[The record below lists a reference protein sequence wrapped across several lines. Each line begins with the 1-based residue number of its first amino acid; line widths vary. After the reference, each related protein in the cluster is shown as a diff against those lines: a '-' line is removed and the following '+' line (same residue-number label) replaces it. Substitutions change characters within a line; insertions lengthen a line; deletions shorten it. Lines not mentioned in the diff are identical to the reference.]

1 MASKHLTLRMQEE
14 SLASLAGESDRQGR
28 SRSELARELIEEGLR
43 MRRHP
48 GIVFRDGV
56 AGRRPALADGPQ
68 VWVIAR
74 VFRDQEGT
82 FDQKVRT
89 TCELTDQPEH
99 KVRDA
104 VMYYMDF
111 RAEIDEW
118 LDRLDREAERA
129 HATWVRD
136 RARLGA

>member
-48 GIVFRDGV
+48 GIVFRDGI

-68 VWVIAR
+68 VWTLVSVWSDIDGTDEERINKTAEWLSVLPHQVR
-74 VFRDQEGT
+74 EG
-82 FDQKVRT
+82 
-89 TCELTDQPEH
+89 LH
-99 KVRDA
+99 
-104 VMYYMDF
+104 YYAEFKD
-111 RAEIDEW
+111 EIDAWIE
-118 LDRLDREAERA
+118 RNRREAEEAYAEWQRRQA
-129 HATWVRD
+129 VLSA
-136 RARLGA
+136 